1 MRKIIT
7 ILVVIGVIAGGVYA
21 FLQRRAQQQAASL
34 LSYQTAPA
42 EMGQLTATIGATG
55 VVRSRQTVLLSWKT
69 TGTVG
74 KVFVQVG
81 DPVKAG
87 DRLAELEQTSL
98 PQNIILAQ
106 AELVSAKQALEDL
119 YTNAVAAKAQALQT
133 ISAQTKAVRN
143 AQYQL
148 DNFTIPSDQRGLSA
162 AEALALMQKRL
173 DDARAAFE
181 PYKFYPS
188 GDPTRQDLKEKL
200 DRAQADYDAAV
211 KRLEYEYALAVAQ
224 SNLDKALK
232 DYAKWE
238 NGPSSDDIA
247 AAEARIAAAQATL
260 NQAWL
265 EAPISGVVTLVD
277 TLPGD
282 QATVGS
288 PAFRLDDLS
297 ELLVD
302 VTVSEVDVNQIQI
315 GQDVLLTFDAVRG
328 REYHGLVS
336 QVDRVGNV
344 TQGAPEFMVT
354 VTLTDADE
362 QVKPGMTAAV
372 NIVVNQLNGVL
383 LVPNRAVRF
392 RDGKQVVYVLRDNQ
406 ITPVTIQL
414 GASSDTSSQ
423 VVGGD
428 LQVGDLIVL
437 NPPTVFESNGPP
449 PFVRTR

>member
-7 ILVVIGVIAGGVYA
+7 ILVILGVIAGGVYA
-21 FLQRRAQQQAASL
+21 FMWRRAQQQATSL

-42 EMGQLTATIGATG
+42 ELGQLTATIGATG
-55 VVRSRQTVLLSWKT
+55 VVRSRQTVFLSWKT
-69 TGTVG
+69 TGTVEQVLV
-74 KVFVQVG
+74 KVG
-81 DPVKAG
+81 DHVKAG

-98 PQNIILAQ
+98 PQNIILAR

-119 YTNAVAAKAQALQT
+119 YTNAVAAKAQALQA
-133 ISAQTKAVRN
+133 ISVQTKAVRN

-148 DNFTIPSDQRGLSA
+148 DNYTIPSEQQGLSA
-162 AEALALMQKRL
+162 TEALALMQKRL
-173 DDARAAFE
+173 DEARAAFE

-188 GDPTRQDLKEKL
+188 GDATRKDLKEKL

-238 NGPSSDDIA
+238 NGPSPDDIA

-282 QATVGS
+282 QAAIGA

-302 VTVSEVDVNQIQI
+302 VSVSEVDVNQIQI
-315 GQDVLLTFDAVRG
+315 GQDVVLTFDAARG

-344 TQGAPEFMVT
+344 TQGTPEFIVT
-354 VTLTDADE
+354 VKLTDADE

-392 RDGKQVVYVLRDNQ
+392 RDGKQVVYILKDNQ
-406 ITPVTIQL
+406 LMPVTIQL
-414 GASSDTSSQ
+414 GASSDTASQ
-423 VVGGD
+423 VVDGD